1 MYATA
6 NTVRTGLNPRDASLR
21 TWSTS
26 SVAPDEATAYWREVV
41 RQLCVQMGIE
51 PTPGTVF
58 CGEIRRREYGDFAL
72 AVSRASGGTWRRTP
86 SHIARGGDGE
96 YLCVTVLTQGRGM
109 LEQAGRKAELVPG
122 SLVFYDT
129 SEPFALR
136 FDEPWEQVVIH
147 VPVEQALAS
156 AGLKRSADLVAVPLD
171 GGGAAGAAAAFL
183 RSLAFAQ
190 RDDPDGADLL
200 APSVPGLLASSLN
213 VLAVRQ
219 GAIRHAAAVPSDV
232 IRRERVLSFL
242 RAHLA
247 DPGLDADEIA
257 RGCYLSKR
265 TLYRLFEGTE
275 GSVMGRLR
283 QLRIEKAQ
291 QLLRRCPDRPA
302 SAIGRECGFPSDTQF
317 HRVFRELTGMTPV
330 GYRDAPSAA
339 ALPA

>member
-1 MYATA
+1 MHATA

-26 SVAPDEATAYWREVV
+26 SVAADEATAYWRDVV

-51 PTPGTVF
+51 PTAGTAF
-58 CGEIRRREYGDFAL
+58 CGEIRRREYGGFAL
-72 AVSRASGGTWRRTP
+72 AVSRASGGTWRRTR
-86 SHIARGGDGE
+86 SHIARGGGDE
-96 YLCVTVLTQGRGM
+96 YLCVTVLTQGRGV

-136 FDEPWEQVVIH
+136 FDEPWEQVVVH
-147 VPVEQALAS
+147 VQLEQALAS
-156 AGLKRSADLVAVPLD
+156 AGVKRSAGLLAVRLD
-171 GGGAAGAAAAFL
+171 GDGAAGAAAAFL

-200 APSVPGLLASSLN
+200 AQYVPGLLASSLN
-213 VLAVRQ
+213 VLAARQ
-219 GAIRHAAAVPSDV
+219 GAIRRAASGPSDL

-247 DPGLDADEIA
+247 VPDLDADAIA

-283 QLRIEKAQ
+283 QLRIEKAR

-302 SAIGRECGFPSDTQF
+302 SAIGRECGFPSGTQF

-339 ALPA
+339 ALSA

>member
-6 NTVRTGLNPRDASLR
+6 ESVRTGLNPRDASIR
-21 TWSTS
+21 IWSTS
-26 SVAPDEATAYWREVV
+26 AVAPGEAAAYWREVI

-51 PTPGTVF
+51 PAPGTAF

-86 SHIARGGDGE
+86 SHIARGGSGE
-96 YLCVTVLTQGRGM
+96 YLCVTVLTQGRGV
-109 LEQAGRKAELVPG
+109 LEQAGRQAALVPG

-129 SEPFALR
+129 GEPFALR

-147 VPVEQALAS
+147 VPREQMLAS

-171 GGGAAGAAAAFL
+171 GGGAGGAAAAFL

-190 RDDPDGADLL
+190 REDPGGADLL
-200 APSVPGLLASSLN
+200 APSVPGLLTSSLN
-213 VLAVRQ
+213 VLAARQ
-219 GAIRHAAAVPSDV
+219 GAIRRAATAPSEV
-232 IRRERVLSFL
+232 LRREHVISFL

-247 DPGLDADEIA
+247 DPGLDADAIA

-302 SAIGRECGFPSDTQF
+302 SAIGRECGFPSGAQF

-339 ALPA
+339 ALSA

>member
-1 MYATA
+1 MYTTA

-26 SVAPDEATAYWREVV
+26 SVAPDEATAYWRDVV

-51 PTPGTVF
+51 PTPGTAF

-86 SHIARGGDGE
+86 SHIARGGDDE
-96 YLCVTVLTQGRGM
+96 YLCVTVLTQGRGV
-109 LEQAGRKAELVPG
+109 LEQTGRHAELVPG

-129 SEPFALR
+129 SQPFALR
-136 FDEPWEQVVIH
+136 FDEPWEQVVVH

-213 VLAVRQ
+213 VLAARQ
-219 GAIRHAAAVPSDV
+219 GAIRRAAAAPSGV
-232 IRRERVLSFL
+232 IRREHALSFL

-265 TLYRLFEGTE
+265 TLALWQDRQSPAAGRRLIRG
-275 GSVMGRLR
+275 M
-283 QLRIEKAQ
+283 
-291 QLLRRCPDRPA
+291 RRSPGCRRRRPSWSRSWPRPA
-302 SAIGRECGFPSDTQF
+302 SWSMCSQNCRRSWRRSPRARTPNPGR
-317 HRVFRELTGMTPV
+317 V
-330 GYRDAPSAA
+330 RDR
-339 ALPA
+339 